1 MSSFKNLEL
10 MKIYPQSSRV
20 IFQFKII
27 SNEFIYN
34 FQCVTNVCNIIRTEP
49 NQSQFQSQKNVL
61 PLVLLRVS

>member
-27 SNEFIYN
+27 SNEIIYN

-49 NQSQFQSQKNVL
+49 NQSQFQFQKNVL